1 MTKETILAAVQAMPE
16 PIDFNELLERLI
28 FIEKVEKGL
37 RQSEAGE
44 TVSHKEVKRRA
55 RTWFSQTGPTP

>member
-1 MTKETILAAVQAMPE
+1 MTKETILAAVQALPE

-28 FIEKVEKGL
+28 FIEKVEEGL

-44 TVSHKEVKRRA
+44 TISQEEVERRVQSW
-55 RTWFSQTGPTP
+55 RK

>member
-16 PIDFNELLERLI
+16 PMEFNALMERLI
-28 FIEKVEKGL
+28 FIEKVEEGL

-44 TVSHKEVKRRA
+44 TISQEEVARRV
-55 RTWFSQTGPTP
+55 RSWRK